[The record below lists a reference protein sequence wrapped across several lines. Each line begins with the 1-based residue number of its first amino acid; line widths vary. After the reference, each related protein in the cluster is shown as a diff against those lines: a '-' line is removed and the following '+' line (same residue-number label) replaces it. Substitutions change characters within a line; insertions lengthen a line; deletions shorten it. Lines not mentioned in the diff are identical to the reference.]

1 MDFLN
6 SLDPA
11 ERLAFI
17 SVAEERTFLRGARL
31 MEEGTLANYVIVIL
45 SGWTQ
50 ITVHENGQPR
60 VIAERGPGQLV
71 GERGALRVNVRSA
84 TVVALGTV
92 RALVMSTE
100 NFASFVDSHPRVLD
114 VVEQQIYSRLTEEQT
129 GQHQDGSPAGLSLE
143 PVQRT
148 WVPAPQRLRT
158 LAGENCTVLLTDVV
172 GFGAL
177 ERNDQDRHIIRL
189 SNRDMM
195 RASLGRSWDE
205 CTIEDRGDGLLIIVP
220 PHIPT
225 AVVIGLLHLKLPG
238 ELRRHNRTYGESVRI
253 KLRVAVNVGPVMSD
267 ELGISGEA
275 IIRTARLIDAPALKD
290 AMEAAGAA
298 LGIITLEFVYETA
311 IRHAVQWMN
320 ADDYVM
326 VEVNV
331 KESRIPGWLRLVDPA
346 PPEHRAPQTA
356 HC

>member
-6 SLDPA
+6 SLDQA

-17 SVAEERTFLRGARL
+17 TVAEERTFLRGARL
-31 MEEGTLANYVIVIL
+31 MEEGAPANYVIVIL

-50 ITVHENGQPR
+50 ITRQDNGGVR

-100 NFASFVDSHPRVLD
+100 SFASFVDAHPGVLD
-114 VVEQQIYSRLTEEQT
+114 IVEQQIYSRLTEEPT
-129 GQHQDGSPAGLSLE
+129 GRQRDGSSAGFSLE
-143 PVQRT
+143 PVHLARFA
-148 WVPAPQRLRT
+148 APQRRRT

-189 SNRDMM
+189 SNRDML
-195 RASLGRSWDE
+195 RTSLGHIWDE

-225 AVVIGLLHLKLPG
+225 AVVIALLHLKLPG
-238 ELRRHNRTYGESVRI
+238 ELRRHNRTYGESVQIR
-253 KLRVAVNVGPVMSD
+253 LRVAANVGPVMSD

-298 LGIITLEFVYETA
+298 LGIITSEFVYETV
-311 IRHAVQWMN
+311 IRHGAEWVN
-320 ADDYVM
+320 AGEYAL